1 MDLRQF
7 KIVFHVFCQTVPRCF
22 LNMPVQSLTFLNF
35 CKTCGRSIDLHD
47 FKNHIVLQFYDVYKA
62 LFAEAF
68 SVLQLQLL

>member
-1 MDLRQF
+1 
-7 KIVFHVFCQTVPRCF
+7 
-22 LNMPVQSLTFLNF
+22 MPVQSLTFLNF